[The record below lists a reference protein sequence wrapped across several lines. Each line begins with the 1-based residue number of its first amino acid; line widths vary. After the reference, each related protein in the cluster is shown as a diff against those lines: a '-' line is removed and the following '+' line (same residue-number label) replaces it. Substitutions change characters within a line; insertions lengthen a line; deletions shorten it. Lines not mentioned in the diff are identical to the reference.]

1 MAQESVPCN
10 DRIMVGAI
18 KHRGGPWA
26 LRLRAVLASA
36 GARTLDLAFPPVCLA
51 CNEAVL
57 TPDGL
62 CPSCWCQLIPISRPF
77 CPVLGLPFVSD
88 MGEGALS
95 VQAIADPPP
104 FARARSAVAY
114 TDLARNLVSKMKYSD
129 RPEIALFCARMMVSA
144 GHELL
149 GPEAVL
155 VPVPLHRARQRER
168 RYNQSS
174 ELARAIARLAKCD
187 LHTDLIVRHRRT
199 IQQVGLNAS
208 QRARNVDGAFRVD
221 PARLDRLGAG
231 RVVLVDDV
239 LTTGAT
245 VSAAARALKRVGV
258 SQVDVLS
265 FARVVFDAD
274 MTV

>member
-1 MAQESVPCN
+1 MEN
-10 DRIMVGAI
+10 
-18 KHRGGPWA
+18 RGRPFA
-26 LRLRAVLASA
+26 LRLCALATSA
-36 GARTLDLAFPPVCLA
+36 GARALDLAFPPVCLA
-51 CNEAVL
+51 CSAAVL

-62 CPSCWCQLIPISRPF
+62 CPSCWGQLIPISRPF
-77 CPVLGLPFVSD
+77 CPVLGLPFASD

-95 VQAIADPPP
+95 VQAIANPPP

-114 TDLARNLVSKMKYSD
+114 TDLARKLVSKMKYSD

-149 GPEAVL
+149 GPDAVL
-155 VPVPLHRARQRER
+155 VPVPLHPARQRER

-174 ELARAIARLAKCD
+174 ELARTIGRLAKCD
-187 LHTDLIVRHRRT
+187 LHTDLIVRHKRT

-221 PARLDRLGAG
+221 PARLDRLGAR

-245 VSAAARALKRVGV
+245 ASAAAKALKRAGV

-265 FARVVFDAD
+265 FARVVFDTD